1 MVAGLGLAGV
11 NRGLIGF
18 QFDEQCRESTCRG
31 VGISGE
37 CPGGAGVVEA
47 EVDESSEVDGGES
60 EAELCVVGLD
70 SSISEPSVVFAY
82 EPCD

>member
-1 MVAGLGLAGV
+1 
-11 NRGLIGF
+11 
-18 QFDEQCRESTCRG
+18 